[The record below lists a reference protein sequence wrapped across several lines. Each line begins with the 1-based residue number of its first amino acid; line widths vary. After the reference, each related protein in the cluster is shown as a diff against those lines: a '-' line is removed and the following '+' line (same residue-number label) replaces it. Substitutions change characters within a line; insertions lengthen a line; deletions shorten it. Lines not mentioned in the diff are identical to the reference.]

1 MKRLVLTALATLL
14 VAAPAAAAATPKP
27 AYVKALERRVTAL
40 EQANRTLRASAQT
53 AQAQTGQALERLG
66 AVEKSVLDLSN
77 FTVCMTALQ
86 SDFNT
91 GIYNVVALMVG
102 APAASFRLD
111 DKGACAAIG
120 VTRSLIQTVNA
131 GNADPRFSALASL
144 RLAGSAMLAIPS
156 G

>member
-14 VAAPAAAAATPKP
+14 VAAPAASAATPKP

-40 EQANRTLRASAQT
+40 EQANRTLRGSVQA
-53 AQAQTGQALERLG
+53 AQAQAGQALDRAGSVER
-66 AVEKSVLDLSN
+66 SVLDLTN

-91 GIYNVVALMVG
+91 GIYNIVALLVG
-102 APAASFRLD
+102 APEANFRLD

-120 VTRSLIQTVNA
+120 ITRGLIQTANA

-144 RLAGSAMLAIPS
+144 RLAGMALQALP